1 MLAKYAWPNR
11 AACPGFMTIGFF
23 CDAVVAGQTLALV
36 SHGQGE
42 DAGLVG
48 GGEAVEV
55 AFLVGFEFGL
65 FLQ

>member
-1 MLAKYAWPNR
+1 MLAKSVWSNR
-11 AACPGFMTIGFF
+11 ATCPGFMTIGFF
-23 CDAVVAGQTLALV
+23 CDAVVAGLAVL
-36 SHGQGE
+36 HGQGE

-55 AFLVGFEFGL
+55 AFLVSFELGL